1 MSVHASDR
9 LWRLA
14 VDLNKCP
21 AHPVGIIESHGSS
34 NLFNRLRAVK
44 QAHSGRFDTKS
55 FDGLGRCLT
64 RFSTKGAAK
73 LSNAEV
79 RRLGKTLDW

>member
-1 MSVHASDR
+1 M
-9 LWRLA
+9 
-14 VDLNKCP
+14 
-21 AHPVGIIESHGSS
+21 IESHGSS

-73 LSNAEV
+73 LPNAEV
-79 RRLGKTLDW
+79 RRLGKTLDWYGSANRSRAKVNAMRIRSESVG